1 MIDITIGIVLAFIW
15 FYRTNRGNP
24 YEKEDWDRI
33 VDELLND
40 KE

>member
-1 MIDITIGIVLAFIW
+1 MIEIAIGIVLAFIW
-15 FYRTNRGNP
+15 FHRTNKGNP

>member
-1 MIDITIGIVLAFIW
+1 MIEIIIGIVLACIW
-15 FYRTNRGNP
+15 FHRTNKGNP